1 MNNLTFWTTNPH
13 KLKEARAI
21 LWVELKW
28 YTNLDLIKIDKAY
41 GWDIP
46 EIQSMDVL
54 EIVRRKA
61 KDVWG
66 ILGRPVIVEDTWL
79 FINSLKWFPGPFVK
93 YIVDDS
99 WPWLD
104 VIFKMMRWVSD
115 RTAKAITGVCMY
127 TWDKYITGYWELD
140 WYIPETPRWN
150 KFWWSNAFEQ
160 IWNSKTFWEM
170 TEYEKNQISMRKLAL
185 EDFERNLR

>member
-13 KLKEARAI
+13 KLEEANTI
-21 LWVELKW
+21 LWMGLKW
-28 YTNLDLIKIDKAY
+28 YSEFDLEKIKRAY

-46 EIQSMDVL
+46 EIQSMDIIK
-54 EIVRRKA
+54 IVRRKA

-79 FINSLKWFPGPFVK
+79 FINELKWFPGPFVK
-93 YIVDDS
+93 YIVD
-99 WPWLD
+99 WPGLD

-127 TWDKYITGYWELD
+127 DWDKYIIWYWELN
-140 WYIPETPRWN
+140 WFIPEQPRWN
-150 KFWWSNAFEQ
+150 KFWWSNAFEPF
-160 IWNSKTFWEM
+160 WSAKTFWEM
-170 TEYEKNQISMRKLAL
+170 TESEKNQISMRKLAL
-185 EDFERNLR
+185 EDFMRNLR